1 MTKPFQL
8 NSLRQLRRGQW
19 TSTRD
24 WLAAETLMKV
34 IVVQSIRL
42 HGQHNYRYALVP
54 VHNDKL
60 APRERQ
66 VWMLHGKVRKHT
78 RRVATVRV

>member
-1 MTKPFQL
+1 
-8 NSLRQLRRGQW
+8 
-19 TSTRD
+19 
-24 WLAAETLMKV
+24 MKV